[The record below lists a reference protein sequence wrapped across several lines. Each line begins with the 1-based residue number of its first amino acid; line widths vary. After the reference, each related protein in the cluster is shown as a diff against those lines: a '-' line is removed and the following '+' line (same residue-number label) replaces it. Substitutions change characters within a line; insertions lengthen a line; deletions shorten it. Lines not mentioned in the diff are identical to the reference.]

1 MPRCHPSEATAGVA
15 YSHCSA
21 NLQSQ
26 FIETLQVGDASC
38 TKTPETVWPAQGGF
52 PLVAADARP
61 AEVDPNGNNEI
72 GESERKVVT
81 VAVAT
86 AVDAL
91 KRTNLNVLPP
101 GGSVRGA
108 GLRAGTFQSTLDANG
123 NQTTVFTNCAFAK
136 DVTVSGT
143 VLWGADRSLI
153 ADLNVSGTGT
163 GGGTLH
169 VEGTW
174 EAPGPVGN
182 FTISGTLGGRQV
194 AVLVPEA

>member
-1 MPRCHPSEATAGVA
+1 
-15 YSHCSA
+15 
-21 NLQSQ
+21 L
-26 FIETLQVGDASC
+26 I
-38 TKTPETVWPAQGGF
+38 
-52 PLVAADARP
+52 AADARP

-81 VAVAT
+81 VSVAT

-91 KRTNLNVLPP
+91 KRTNLNALAI
-101 GGSVRGA
+101 GLSVNGA
-108 GLRAGTFQSTLDANG
+108 GLRAGTFQSTVDANG
-123 NQTTVFTNCAFAK
+123 NQTTALTNCAFAN
-136 DVTVSGT
+136 DVPVNGT
-143 VLWGADRSLI
+143 VVWGADRPFV
-153 ADLNVSGTGT
+153 ADLTVSGTGT
-163 GGGTLH
+163 AGGNLH

>member
-1 MPRCHPSEATAGVA
+1 
-15 YSHCSA
+15 
-21 NLQSQ
+21 L
-26 FIETLQVGDASC
+26 I
-38 TKTPETVWPAQGGF
+38 
-52 PLVAADARP
+52 AADARP

-81 VAVAT
+81 VSVAT

-91 KRTNLNVLPP
+91 KRTNLNALAI
-101 GGSVRGA
+101 GLSVNGA
-108 GLRAGTFQSTLDANG
+108 GLRAGTFQSTVDANG
-123 NQTTVFTNCAFAK
+123 NQTTALTNCAFAK
-136 DVTVSGT
+136 DVTVN
-143 VLWGADRSLI
+143 DRPFV
-153 ADLNVSGTGT
+153 ADLTVSGTGT
-163 GGGTLH
+163 AGGNLH